1 MSEENIVKKDQ
12 LKLIGL
18 KIVQK
23 SSGNQK
29 KNVFI
34 SNIIIKNN
42 KD

>member
-23 SSGNQK
+23 SSGNK